1 MLKWLGYGTSG
12 GLETHQDLMQD
23 NKTEDNFDKMNLDD
37 QQEIETTDDEIEDW

>member
-1 MLKWLGYGTSG
+1 MLKWLGNGTSG

-23 NKTEDNFDKMNLDD
+23 NKTEDNFDKMSLDD